1 MTPRPGTKQAFRSA
15 RTLIA
20 LAGAVAAATLAA
32 GGCSTRNPYADP
44 FWAYAP
50 QPGASVPSHFQA
62 SPYQLAVF
70 RGDNGQSIDW
80 NGLWNGIRWADIVIV
95 GEQHDD
101 ASAHEVQRAIAE
113 ETFAAWPGCAVS
125 LEMLERNEQPIVDA
139 YLRGEITKD
148 EFVTRTN
155 SRDWAS
161 KGSWDDFYQ
170 PVIDAAKDAGAPV
183 IAANAPREYV
193 RRARTEGYEAL
204 AALPPEERA
213 NFSIPAGDPPATY
226 RQRFKDL
233 MSGDGAHQV
242 SDAQVDDVLRSQRMW
257 DATMAESIVKAWNA
271 APSGG
276 KVVHLVGQ
284 FHSEYDGG
292 LVSEIQHRAPTARI
306 LTISVQKG
314 EAYVMRAE
322 DRGKADVVV
331 YGIAPRPTWT
341 GFNAG
346 LTIPKGDAIKVP
358 SIGIPAG
365 APAPEEPLPTWGFAY

>member
-1 MTPRPGTKQAFRSA
+1 MTPRAGHTQALRPFGA
-15 RTLIA
+15 PTA
-20 LAGAVAAATLAA
+20 LAGAAVALVAMAIAS
-32 GGCSTRNPYADP
+32 GGCSTRNPYANP
-44 FWAYAP
+44 IWGYAP
-50 QPGASVPSHFQA
+50 QPGASMPPHFQA
-62 SPYQLAVF
+62 TPYQLAIF

-101 ASAHEVQRAIAE
+101 ASAHEVQRTIAE

-139 YLRGEITKD
+139 YLRGEITKE
-148 EFVTRTN
+148 EFITRTG

-161 KGSWDDFYQ
+161 KGSWEDFYQ

-204 AALPPEERA
+204 AALPPEERG
-213 NFSIPAGDPPATY
+213 NFAIPAGEPPATY

-233 MSGDGAHQV
+233 MSGDGSHEV

-257 DATMAESIVKAWNA
+257 DATMADSIVNAWRA

-292 LVSEIQHRAPTARI
+292 LVSEIQHRAGNARI

-314 EAYVMRAE
+314 EAYALRRE

-331 YGIAPRPTWT
+331 YGVAPRPTWR
-341 GFNAG
+341 GFRPGPEPADA
-346 LTIPKGDAIKVP
+346 KGQGATATTAQ
-358 SIGIPAG
+358 PAD
-365 APAPEEPLPTWGFAY
+365 EPLPTWGFAY